1 MVKAPRIYPR
11 VDPEK
16 LGFYSKLAD
25 ALGLLALYPFI
36 ALVAYWLSNV
46 VLFAAAESYLVL
58 LAAFFS
64 YAVLRGRLTG
74 RDVAASL
81 LSVIGAALIVV
92 AYTASSVIPL
102 AEMLVMAGKLL
113 VFVVP
118 GLYVHDLAKKLGMGN
133 MLDKYGG
140 LIVLGSLIL
149 VVRNEL
155 FILAGLLLLALGLGG
170 ASGEIRRL
178 YYANYKALTRE
189 D

>member
-11 VDPEK
+11 VAPEK
-16 LGFYSKLAD
+16 LGFYSRLAD

-36 ALVAYWLSNV
+36 ALVAYGLSNV

-64 YAVLRGRLTG
+64 YTVFRGRVTG

-81 LSVIGAALIVV
+81 LSGVGAALIVV
-92 AYTASSVIPL
+92 SYAASSVIPL

-113 VFVVP
+113 VFVVS
-118 GLYVHDLAKKLGMGN
+118 GLYVHDLAKKLGMRDR
-133 MLDKYGG
+133 LDKYGG
-140 LIVLGSLIL
+140 LIVLGSLVL

-170 ASGEIRRL
+170 ASSEIRRL
-178 YYANYKALTRE
+178 YYANYKALIRE
-189 D
+189 G